1 VLNGGVTAAACCF
14 FSPPHEGNSMID
26 LSPSRTRRVVVGYS
40 AQLHASQAITS
51 SPNNRSR

>member
-1 VLNGGVTAAACCF
+1 
-14 FSPPHEGNSMID
+14 MID

-51 SPNNRSR
+51 SPNNNIIRH

>member
-1 VLNGGVTAAACCF
+1 
-14 FSPPHEGNSMID
+14 MID

-51 SPNNRSR
+51 NPNNHIIR

>member
-1 VLNGGVTAAACCF
+1 
-14 FSPPHEGNSMID
+14 MID

-51 SPNNRSR
+51 NPDTRSTR